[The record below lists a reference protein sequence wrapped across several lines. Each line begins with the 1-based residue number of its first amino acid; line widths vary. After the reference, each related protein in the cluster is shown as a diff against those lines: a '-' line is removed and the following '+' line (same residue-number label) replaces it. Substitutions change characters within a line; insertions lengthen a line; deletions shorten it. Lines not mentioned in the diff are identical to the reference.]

1 VGRAVPAAALAIIL
15 LAARRQSVLPPRA
28 AVPRLLIVAACVC
41 IGFGLLSAI
50 ALHQVS
56 SVHGA
61 VLTGLIPAATAGMA
75 VLLAGERP
83 RGMYWAALAL
93 GLVVVIGFA
102 VLQGGG
108 RIRSGDVLL
117 LAAIG
122 VAGLGYTE
130 GGILARQY
138 GGWRV
143 ICWALVLA
151 LPVSVPVT
159 IAAVIAEPARP
170 VTAGA
175 ALGLAYV
182 SLVSMC
188 WASSPGTR
196 GWPAAGWRASDGS
209 SWRSRH

>member
-1 VGRAVPAAALAIIL
+1 
-15 LAARRQSVLPPRA
+15 
-28 AVPRLLIVAACVC
+28 
-41 IGFGLLSAI
+41 
-50 ALHQVS
+50 
-56 SVHGA
+56 
-61 VLTGLIPAATAGMA
+61 
-75 VLLAGERP
+75 
-83 RGMYWAALAL
+83 
-93 GLVVVIGFA
+93 